1 MLTCVKSQVRE
12 GEEALKPEQGADSL
26 LDFIAGYGKDAEKKS
41 KAAGTAEAKQKSGK
55 GKGGEK

>member
-1 MLTCVKSQVRE
+1 MISQVRE

-26 LDFIAGYGKDAEKKS
+26 LDLIAGYGKDAEKKS
-41 KAAGTAEAKQKSGK
+41 EAAGTAEAKQKSGK